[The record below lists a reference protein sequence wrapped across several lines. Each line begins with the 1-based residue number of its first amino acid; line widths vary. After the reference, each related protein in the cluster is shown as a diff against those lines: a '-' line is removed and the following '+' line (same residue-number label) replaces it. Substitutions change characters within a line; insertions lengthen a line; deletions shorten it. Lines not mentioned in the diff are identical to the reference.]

1 MPRLSTSTSAAT
13 QVLGAGATS
22 QTFYAADGAFTITFG
37 GTFETSTA
45 TLSCC
50 NRKDGT
56 FKTLVVDNTAG
67 TPTDQTFTVAHVS
80 GATKFYSRLYALPG
94 LYFQV
99 TTNSTGTPPVIT
111 VDVNGVKGSVVEFIA
126 ASGA

>member
-45 TLSCC
+45 TLTCC

-56 FKTLVVDNTAG
+56 FKTLVVDDATG
-67 TPTDQTFTVAHVS
+67 TPASQTFTVTHVTD
-80 GATKFYSRLYALPG
+80 ATEFYSRLYALPG
-94 LYFQV
+94 LYFKV